1 MKKEHIEGTRK
12 NYRKIENIYVNVDIV
27 SAFLNIKQTKIQIHG
42 LTATRE
48 KSRKFVILQFTSKD
62 LKQLWEIPRKT
73 KIYW

>member
-48 KSRKFVILQFTSKD
+48 K
-62 LKQLWEIPRKT
+62 
-73 KIYW
+73 